1 MSTTTPNY
9 SLVKPDLTDPADITA
24 MNENWDKIDEELKKH
39 TDDFNSYA
47 PIGLCNTIYT
57 ATSDADDITQL
68 NSILET
74 MGNGEYGGQAVV
86 YAICKREY
94 SIDQTPMH
102 SWLYRIENI
111 NNLYARV
118 EATTSLGDG
127 CKMQRVRFNGEW
139 KPWEHINPPMLVNQE
154 YRTTERWLDKPVYT
168 KLITLTW
175 AKDTVHTISSFDGKA
190 PFKYVGKVGTW
201 LVPFMY
207 QGKLDGDYSA
217 IVSIHKNN
225 DDLKIGMYGGSSIN
239 GTLEL
244 QMWYTKE

>member
-1 MSTTTPNY
+1 MSKSTPNFGFI
-9 SLVKPDLTDPADITA
+9 KPELSDVADITA
-24 MNENWDKIDEELKKH
+24 TNTNWDKLDELNAL
-39 TDDFNSYA
+39 DIGAA
-47 PIGLCNTIYT
+47 PIGLCKTIYT
-57 ATSDADDITQL
+57 AVNDDEDITQL

-74 MGNGEYGGQAVV
+74 MGDGEYGGQAVV

-94 SIDQTPMH
+94 NIDQAPAH

-139 KPWEHINPPMLVNQE
+139 QPWEHINPSMFVNQE
-154 YRTTERWLDKPVYT
+154 YRTPERWLGKPVYT
-168 KLITLTW
+168 KILNTTW
-175 AKDTVHTISSFDGKA
+175 EKGGVYTISNFDGMS
-190 PFKYVGKVGTW
+190 PFKFVGKVGTW
-201 LVPFMY
+201 VIPFMY

-217 IVSIHKNN
+217 VVTVHKNN
-225 DDLKIGMYGGSSIN
+225 ADLKIGMYGGASIN

-244 QMWYTKE
+244 QLWYTKE

>member
-1 MSTTTPNY
+1 MA
-9 SLVKPDLTDPADITA
+9 LTKIEYGSGDTLTAEQVNEIQDAIIELENRDFDDIGA
-24 MNENWDKIDEELKKH
+24 
-39 TDDFNSYA
+39 A
-47 PIGLCNTIYT
+47 PIGLCKTIYT
-57 ATSDADDITQL
+57 ANSDAEDITRL

-74 MGNGEYGGQAVV
+74 MGDGEYGGQAVV
-86 YAICKREY
+86 YAICKRTY

-127 CKMQRVRFNGEW
+127 CKMQRIRFNGEW
-139 KPWEHINPPMLVNQE
+139 LPWEHINPPMLVNQE
-154 YRTTERWLDKPVYT
+154 YRTPERWLDKPVYT

-175 AKDTVHTISSFDGKA
+175 VKGTVHTISNFDGKA
-190 PFKYVGKVGTW
+190 PFKYVGRVGTW
-201 LVPFMY
+201 LLPFMY

-225 DDLKIGMYGGSSIN
+225 NDLKIGMYGGSSIS

-244 QMWYTKE
+244 QLWYTKE